1 MIKKTDAL
9 TQSTTGSV
17 EQSTSNEGDIFWG
30 SAELSRL
37 QQKYPFEPDESPVEH
52 LFALAPKH
60 EPVLTVLLNASL
72 IEVQLNNLLEQ
83 RDAFGRTPFMYAI
96 HRRSYAEGNAL
107 FTKALELAAQTD
119 EEEAALQKYIYPV
132 GSPPD
137 VNPLYVFVLQ
147 RYVQFYVDQGQ
158 AY

>member
-17 EQSTSNEGDIFWG
+17 EQSTSNDGDIFWG

-72 IEVQLNNLLEQ
+72 IEVQLKQ
-83 RDAFGRTPFMYAI
+83 FMYAI
-96 HRRSYAEGNAL
+96 HRRAYAEGNVL

-119 EEEAALQKYIYPV
+119 EEEAALQKYKT
-132 GSPPD
+132 
-137 VNPLYVFVLQ
+137 
-147 RYVQFYVDQGQ
+147 
-158 AY
+158 